1 MNDYYLLILLVF
13 FSCSTENK
21 TIFGGKI
28 LNPTSDNIILYKSE
42 VQLNES
48 VIDENGNFKII
59 LDSIKAGLYSFFH
72 EPEFQYLILDKNDSL
87 IVRLNTLDFDESLVY
102 SGVGSAKNNFLMDI
116 FLRNEQHND
125 ILNLNLN
132 NTLIKF
138 KKLSDSLNN
147 SQSLLYSKFLSDNE
161 VSRTTNKIIQSA
173 ILYPYLAKFHSFII
187 RNNINN
193 IDQSI
198 LFKNYEDFISFNEDY
213 LAYFKPYID
222 FLYLHIY
229 NEVKNSYS
237 YDSMLD
243 FNLIRLKQT
252 DKLIQ
257 SHIIKS
263 RVLRFHA
270 IGYLLQREKDSLN
283 KLFLDRFMK
292 VSKNKLLNMEIN
304 SLYLEL
310 KN

>member
-1 MNDYYLLILLVF
+1 
-13 FSCSTENK
+13 
-21 TIFGGKI
+21 
-28 LNPTSDNIILYKSE
+28 
-42 VQLNES
+42 
-48 VIDENGNFKII
+48 
-59 LDSIKAGLYSFFH
+59 
-72 EPEFQYLILDKNDSL
+72 
-87 IVRLNTLDFDESLVY
+87 
-102 SGVGSAKNNFLMDI
+102 MDI

-161 VSRTTNKIIQSA
+161 VSRITNKIIQSA